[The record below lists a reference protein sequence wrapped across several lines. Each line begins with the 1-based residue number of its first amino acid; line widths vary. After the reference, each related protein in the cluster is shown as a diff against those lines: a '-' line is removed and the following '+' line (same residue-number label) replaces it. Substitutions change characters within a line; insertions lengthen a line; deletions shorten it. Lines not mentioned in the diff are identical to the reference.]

1 MPEQTAALKRCEPSL
16 SPARPRAL
24 VADADELLRSRVAA
38 ALRDAGYEVVE
49 AGDGFEALDA
59 ILALPWRQAAP
70 GVDLVLAAA
79 DMPGYDGLEVLARL
93 RSMGSSTP
101 FILMDRGGQPA
112 TCREAARLGA
122 DRILGD
128 PPELDEV
135 TSAAFDLAPCRLRG
149 A

>member
-1 MPEQTAALKRCEPSL
+1 MPKQTTALKRLEPSP

-24 VADADELLRSRVAA
+24 VAEADELLRARVAA

-59 ILALPWRQAAP
+59 ILALPWREAAP

-93 RSMGSSTP
+93 RSMGRPTP
-101 FILMDRGGQPA
+101 FILMDRGGHPA
-112 TCREAARLGA
+112 TYREAARLGV
-122 DRILGD
+122 DRILED
-128 PPELDEV
+128 PSELEEL
-135 TSAAFDLAPCRLRG
+135 TSAAFGLAPAARR
-149 A
+149 